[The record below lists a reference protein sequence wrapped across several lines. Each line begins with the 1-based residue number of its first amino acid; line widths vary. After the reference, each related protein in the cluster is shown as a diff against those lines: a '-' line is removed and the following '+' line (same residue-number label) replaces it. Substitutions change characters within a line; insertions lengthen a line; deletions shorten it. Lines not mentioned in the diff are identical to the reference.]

1 MPVIFVPMLKR
12 LPALLLA
19 VTAALMV
26 AGCGKKSSDA
36 PASAA
41 TDGGQK
47 PMIWH
52 VGNGTEVQDLDPQV
66 ITGVPEHKVVM
77 ALFEGLV
84 SENPKDLS
92 PEPAIAERWEI
103 SDDGLVYTFYLRK
116 NARWSNGDPITS
128 DDFIQSYKRMLT
140 PALASE
146 YSYLL
151 WFVIGAEDY
160 NKGTLTDF
168 SQVGFKA
175 PDPYTFVVTLKS
187 PTPYLLRVIA
197 SHYAWAPVPTKVIA
211 QFGGLDRK
219 STRWTQPGNIVTNG
233 PFKLK
238 AWLPNQKII
247 VERDPFYWDAATVR
261 LDEIHFYPTEDI
273 PSEERMFRT
282 GQLHKTNEL
291 PNSKIDSY
299 RKDHPESLRI
309 EPWLGVYFYRL
320 NVTRPPLDD
329 KRVRRALA
337 LAIDRES
344 IVQNVTRG
352 GQAPA
357 YAVSYPGTAG
367 YSPRARLQGDLAEAR
382 RLLAEAGFP
391 DGKGWPHVELLYNTS
406 ENHRGIAEAIQQMWR
421 RNLGIDVKLTNQ
433 EWKVYLD
440 SQDNKDYWIQRA
452 GWIADY
458 VDPHVFLEIW
468 SSDNLNNDTGFSNAE
483 YDRLYRAAL
492 AAPTDEIR
500 YELYQQMDAILVEDL
515 PVIPIYHYTR
525 VIAVSPKVKGYW
537 PTLLDN
543 HPYKYVYLEE

>member
-1 MPVIFVPMLKR
+1 MLKR

-41 TDGGQK
+41 TEGGRK

-84 SENPKDLS
+84 SEDPKDLS

-151 WFVIGAEDY
+151 WFVTGAEDY

-197 SHYAWAPVPTKVIA
+197 SHYAWWPVPTKVIA

-219 STRWTQPGNIVTNG
+219 STRWTRAGQLRRQRPLHAEGV
-233 PFKLK
+233 
-238 AWLPNQKII
+238 APNQKHRRGARSALLGRRHRQNR
-247 VERDPFYWDAATVR
+247 RDPLLPHRGHRPPRSACSAPASSTSPTSCPTPRSTLPHATTPSR
-261 LDEIHFYPTEDI
+261 SASIPTTAFILPLQRHPPPARRQARPPRPRPRDR
-273 PSEERMFRT
+273 PRDHREER
-282 GQLHKTNEL
+282 
-291 PNSKIDSY
+291 
-299 RKDHPESLRI
+299 HPR
-309 EPWLGVYFYRL
+309 
-320 NVTRPPLDD
+320 RP
-329 KRVRRALA
+329 
-337 LAIDRES
+337 
-344 IVQNVTRG
+344 G
-352 GQAPA
+352 
-357 YAVSYPGTAG
+357 
-367 YSPRARLQGDLAEAR
+367 SP
-382 RLLAEAGFP
+382 
-391 DGKGWPHVELLYNTS
+391 
-406 ENHRGIAEAIQQMWR
+406 
-421 RNLGIDVKLTNQ
+421 
-433 EWKVYLD
+433 
-440 SQDNKDYWIQRA
+440 
-452 GWIADY
+452 
-458 VDPHVFLEIW
+458 
-468 SSDNLNNDTGFSNAE
+468 
-483 YDRLYRAAL
+483 
-492 AAPTDEIR
+492 PT
-500 YELYQQMDAILVEDL
+500 
-515 PVIPIYHYTR
+515 P
-525 VIAVSPKVKGYW
+525 
-537 PTLLDN
+537 
-543 HPYKYVYLEE
+543 